1 MGSGS
6 NLLLTIASEFG
17 FLEFHPV
24 SPVVQVLQVTQTES
38 STMDPFLCIVA
49 FGVVLF
55 QPLAWLGSSKESAA
69 LV

>member
-6 NLLLTIASEFG
+6 NLLLTIASEFS

-24 SPVVQVLQVTQTES
+24 SPVVQVTQTES

-55 QPLAWLGSSKESAA
+55 QPLA
-69 LV
+69 